1 MSLFAYFQ
9 YYIYACICGEG
20 VKTSLKICIH
30 IYVIYGWFLKQAL
43 ERVARM
49 HAPSSRHFLKS
60 SHCICRPA
68 QTFYR
73 SFDGNCCPVVCDL
86 VLPDYDGV
94 HQTLQK

>member
-1 MSLFAYFQ
+1 MWGRGQ
-9 YYIYACICGEG
+9 NKPEN
-20 VKTSLKICIH
+20 
-30 IYVIYGWFLKQAL
+30 IYVIYGWFLKQTL